1 MKLVANLMRRILLLC
16 LFPLV
21 CFGSDL
27 RISIT
32 PSAERYSL
40 GDPIP
45 IVVEIKNEG
54 RVPQSF
60 DESNLSI
67 ELSRQ
72 DDGQLLKRTGFMGA
86 TASHTIK
93 PSGGLR
99 LEWDLNNLFAIKDA
113 CRYTVEVLYQ
123 AFVTDVVVQNG
134 VETGLT
140 RKVEE
145 MRSEKAGFAVI
156 PLDEQL
162 IARIERLLHS
172 EKDEDVQE
180 AFALLATAGI
190 GVYRKE
196 LPALWTVVRTRQQP
210 VRNQALRLFLSRI
223 DLADERISD
232 DELFSELAVAAT
244 DQDPSLR
251 VAVAESL
258 SRLHA
263 LGVRRQSL
271 NRFVVQKVPKWF
283 DGETSPAC
291 RALLVSRLP
300 VPKSER
306 LVTIVQQD
314 ADPQVR
320 VAALQRLI
328 GLDPH
333 RFVEAVEAFTNLAG
347 QVTVEG
353 KSLSLGS
360 FVESEKD
367 RVRRTLRTDDDR
379 GSSPAPK

>member
-16 LFPLV
+16 LFPMV

-32 PSAERYSL
+32 PSAETYSL

-45 IVVEIKNEG
+45 IVVEIKNER

-72 DDGQLLKRTGFMGA
+72 DDGQLLKRTGFRGA

-93 PSGGLR
+93 PNGGLC
-99 LEWDLNNLFAIKDA
+99 LEWDVNNLFAIKDA
-113 CRYTVEVLYQ
+113 CRYNVEVLYQ

-145 MRSEKAGFAVI
+145 MRSEKVGFAVI

-223 DLADERISD
+223 DLADKRISD

-283 DGETSPAC
+283 DGEMLPAC
-291 RALLVSRLP
+291 RAMLVRRLP

-320 VAALQRLI
+320 AAAIQRLI
-328 GLDPH
+328 ELDPH
-333 RFVEAVEAFTNLAG
+333 RFLESAETFTNLAG
-347 QVTVEG
+347 EVTVEG
-353 KSLSLGS
+353 QSLSLGS
-360 FVESEKD
+360 LVESEKD

-379 GSSPAPK
+379 GSTQSPK